1 MNNAGEDTS
10 LQVNGNQ
17 ISLLHGKK
25 MDCTNYIIYIDISC
39 EIIDSYKDITQSF
52 AIDAPEYL
60 FVTE

>member
-1 MNNAGEDTS
+1 
-10 LQVNGNQ
+10 
-17 ISLLHGKK
+17 

-39 EIIDSYKDITQSF
+39 EIIDSYKYITQSF

>member
-1 MNNAGEDTS
+1 
-10 LQVNGNQ
+10 
-17 ISLLHGKK
+17 
-25 MDCTNYIIYIDISC
+25 MDCTNYIIYIDISW